1 MDVSLQAKT
10 KPLSSLSAFSYIPPR
25 RRQLKDMSYFNRD
38 LKVPQ
43 VSMYDLVFHQAEGY
57 DMNVHRDDRRHHK
70 GRGLDVNAEERSRS
84 VPVLSSSEYGR
95 HPIPVLYAPGRQHA
109 QVACIKT
116 EFYTKN
122 GLVWN
127 VEEGYGSVVPI

>member
-38 LKVPQ
+38 LK
-43 VSMYDLVFHQAEGY
+43 
-57 DMNVHRDDRRHHK
+57 
-70 GRGLDVNAEERSRS
+70 ERSRS

>member
-25 RRQLKDMSYFNRD
+25 RRQPKDMSYFNKD

-57 DMNVHRDDRRHHK
+57 DMKVHRDDRRHHK

-95 HPIPVLYAPGRQHA
+95 RPIPVLYAPGRQHA
-109 QVACIKT
+109 HVACIKT
-116 EFYTKN
+116 EFYMKN